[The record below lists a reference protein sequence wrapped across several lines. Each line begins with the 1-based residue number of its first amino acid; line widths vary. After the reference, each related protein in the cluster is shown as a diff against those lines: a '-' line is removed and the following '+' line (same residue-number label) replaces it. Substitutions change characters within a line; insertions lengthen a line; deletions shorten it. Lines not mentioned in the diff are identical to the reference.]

1 MSTPTQRSFFYRHR
15 FHFLWMYLLLLL
27 LSHATVWLKSP
38 GIDPFVPPNAYLD
51 DDPPRV
57 WIFVDPLDAAGEAM
71 ERFAREMDPAGAKA
85 WQVALPGLT
94 HPGDKELTFE
104 QLSDLLPVPDA
115 PAILIANGHAGAVAL
130 HYAASRPDQVAGLIL
145 VNATGVQ
152 ELSLLGEYHLNYALY
167 AVSDFALTVF
177 HGFVPHFGLWPRLRL
192 QKEQIHLLRHSDR
205 RKLRPLFDAIKSP
218 VLILHPPR
226 ETMRYSAAK
235 EHERLIP
242 QSISLTLEED
252 MPLATLLDP
261 FLEGLQN
268 GEMPER
274 AKADPER
281 LAAARARFDAG
292 DRPRPEGAM
301 LWLLLIAIACATLVT
316 EDLTCVLTGLMIA
329 NGNLTWAEGVGA
341 CLAGILIGDYLLYL
355 TGRFIGR
362 PALNRIPLRWMID
375 PVALRETEEWFDRR
389 VGSAIFVSR
398 FVPGARMPA
407 FMAAGLLGVP
417 AKSFTP
423 YYLAA
428 ALLWTPV
435 IVSLSVYLSEVAL
448 DWIARYHHTA
458 PALMLAALFLYWFF
472 VHVFLPAFSWRGR
485 RKLAGKWRR
494 RFRPEFWSPKL
505 LYLPVTVYLLAR
517 SLRKGNHLFDF
528 TACNPCMPA
537 SGVAGESKSDILDR
551 FGVRD
556 ALAEYIL
563 LPAHAPL
570 EEKLAMAKAFLR
582 NNRLQYPLMLK
593 PDAGERGSGVFYC
606 ENETEL
612 RKALARTR
620 EAYLLQTGQTGKE
633 FGVFYIREPGE
644 DEGRIFAVTRKT
656 FPTVTGDGRRNLED
670 LILADE
676 RTVCQARVH
685 FEHLK
690 ERLYEIPAPG
700 EVVLLSRVGNH
711 ARGTLFEDGMSL
723 VTPALNAKIDEISKS
738 LPGFYFGRYD
748 LFAPSDGA
756 FSEGRDLK
764 IIELNGV
771 TSEATSL
778 YAPGTSYPGMV
789 KVLLRQWSLA
799 CRIGRTLREQG
810 APVLSF
816 KTFLRN
822 IDQHLKRNAERKLA
836 GMSTSSTEGA
846 PHPNARG

>member
-1 MSTPTQRSFFYRHR
+1 MSTPTQRSFVYRHR
-15 FHFLWMYLLLLL
+15 FHILWTYLLLLL
-27 LSHATVWLKSP
+27 FSHLSEWRRTPDLHPYSP
-38 GIDPFVPPNAYLD
+38 PEAHVEV
-51 DDPPRV
+51 DPPPV
-57 WIFVDPLDAAGEAM
+57 WIFVDPLDTAGVELERYAM
-71 ERFAREMDPAGAKA
+71 DRAGKGNPA
-85 WQVALPGLT
+85 WMVALPGLT
-94 HPGDKELTFE
+94 HSGNKEHSFE
-104 QLSDLLPVPDA
+104 QLSDMLPDSATPSV
-115 PAILIANGHAGAVAL
+115 LIANGHAGAVAI
-130 HYAASRPDQVAGLIL
+130 HYAATRPDQVAGLIL

-167 AVSDFALTVF
+167 AVSEFALGAF
-177 HGFVPHFGLWPRLRL
+177 HRFVPHFGLWPRLRL

-205 RKLRPLFDAIKSP
+205 RKLRPLFESIQSP
-218 VLILHPPR
+218 VLILHPPQ

-242 QSISLTLEED
+242 QSLSVTLEEN
-252 MPLATLLDP
+252 MPLATFLDP
-261 FLEGLQN
+261 FLEALQS

-281 LAAARARFDAG
+281 LAAAEARFDAG
-292 DRPRPEGAM
+292 DRPRPEAGM
-301 LWLLLIAIACATLVT
+301 LWLLLIAIACATLIT
-316 EDLTCVLTGLMIA
+316 EDLTCALTGLMIA
-329 NGNLTWAEGVGA
+329 NGNLTWTEGVGA

-375 PVALRETEEWFDRR
+375 PVTLRETEEWFDRR

-428 ALLWTPV
+428 ALLWTPT
-435 IVSLSVYLSEVAL
+435 IVTLSVYLSEVAL
-448 DWIARYHHTA
+448 DWIARFHHTA
-458 PALMLAALFLYWFF
+458 PALIIAALIFYWFF

-494 RFRPEFWSPKL
+494 RFRPEYWSPKL
-505 LYLPVTVYLLAR
+505 LYLPVTVYLLVR

-551 FGVRD
+551 FRSRD
-556 ALAEYIL
+556 ALAAYIL

-570 EEKLAMAKAFLR
+570 EEKLAMARQFLLD
-582 NNRLQYPLMLK
+582 NNLQYPLVLK
-593 PDAGERGSGVFYC
+593 PDAGERGSGVFFC
-606 ENETEL
+606 ETETEL
-612 RKALARTR
+612 RQALPQTR
-620 EAYLLQTGQTGKE
+620 EAYLLQAGQTGKE

-656 FPTVTGDGRRNLED
+656 FPVITGDGQRNLED

-676 RTVCQARVH
+676 RAVCQARVH
-685 FEHLK
+685 FEHLQN
-690 ERLYEIPAPG
+690 RLYEIPEAG
-700 EVVLLSRVGNH
+700 EEILLSRIGNH

-723 VTPALNAKIDEISKS
+723 VTPALNARIDEISKS

-748 LFAPSDGA
+748 LFAPSDQA

-778 YAPGTSYPGMV
+778 YAPGTSYPAMV
-789 KVLLRQWSLA
+789 KVLLRQWAIA

-810 APVLSF
+810 TPVLSF

-822 IDQHLKRNAERKLA
+822 VDQHFKRNAERKL
-836 GMSTSSTEGA
+836 GRMTDGNS
-846 PHPNARG
+846 